1 MTRRTG
7 KTGKNSQPA
16 AGKVGSFSAW
26 AACGYGDAQARPIR
40 KMKKTV
46 SGFRAAKKKGVYE
59 KMKLYT
65 AAVVAEWLDISE
77 RRVRQLRDQKVLE
90 EARPKLYRLKD
101 CVHRYIDFLRKDGTP
116 EGAVDYNQERA
127 KLVRTKRERQE
138 LELQLERREA
148 LAASEVEE
156 VMTDMLLRFRQ
167 RVRAIPVKLAPA
179 LATETDQTEIFMA
192 LKQATDEA
200 LEELAD
206 FDNAFSAVEEGGED
220 GETQ

>member
-1 MTRRTG
+1 
-7 KTGKNSQPA
+7 
-16 AGKVGSFSAW
+16 
-26 AACGYGDAQARPIR
+26 
-40 KMKKTV
+40 
-46 SGFRAAKKKGVYE
+46 
-59 KMKLYT
+59 MKLYT

-90 EARPKLYRLKD
+90 EARPKLYGLKD
-101 CVHRYIDFLRKDGTP
+101 CVHRYIGFLRKDGTP

-179 LATETDQTEIFMA
+179 LAAETDQTEIFMA

-206 FDNAFSAVEEGGED
+206 FDNAFSAVEEVKED
-220 GETQ
+220 GVIQ